1 MKKIITF
8 GEVLLRLSP
17 PNHLRFP
24 QATSYDL
31 HYAGA
36 EFNTAISLS
45 LLGMDVSFVTRLPE
59 NDLSNCVVQQLSR
72 FNIKTD
78 KIVFGGKRLGL
89 YYLES
94 GAVLRGSKVI
104 YDREHSSIAEIEPGM
119 INWEEV
125 FKDAGWFH
133 VTGITPAIS
142 QAAADEMLSAV
153 KAASKQG
160 LEISIDLNYRSKLW
174 KYGKQ
179 PSAIMTELLNYCTVV
194 MGDPGTVKKYF
205 DINTDLP
212 DGEERYQFVLNEMNR
227 KFPNV
232 RNFIF
237 SYRGLNNASN
247 NSFGAY
253 LYDGNFLYQSTE
265 YNMSG
270 MIDRLGGGDALM
282 AGVIYGLCNYS
293 DKQEALNFAVAA
305 SVLKSSI
312 HGDTNFVS
320 VNEVLDIMNG
330 NISGRISR

>member
-1 MKKIITF
+1 MNKMKKIVTF

-45 LLGMDVSFVTRLPE
+45 LLGMPVSFVTRLPE
-59 NDLSNCVVQQLSR
+59 NDLSNCVLQQLSR
-72 FNIKTD
+72 FNINTD
-78 KIVFGGKRLGL
+78 KIVFGGKRLGV

-119 INWEEV
+119 IDWEEV
-125 FKDAGWFH
+125 F
-133 VTGITPAIS
+133 TGIIPAIS
-142 QAAADEMLSAV
+142 QAAADETLIAV
-153 KAASKQG
+153 KTAKKLG
-160 LEISIDLNYRSKLW
+160 LQISVDLNYRSKLW

-179 PSAIMTELLNYCTVV
+179 PSGIMTELLNYCTVV

-205 DINTDLP
+205 DVNTDLP
-212 DGEERYQFVLNEMNR
+212 DGEERYHFVLKEMNK

-232 RNFIF
+232 GNFVF
-237 SYRGLNNASN
+237 SYRGLNDASN

-253 LYDGNFLYQSTE
+253 LYDGNNFYKSTE

-282 AGVIYGLCNYS
+282 AGLIYGLCNYT
-293 DKQEALNFAVAA
+293 DKQDGVNFAVAA

-312 HGDTNFVS
+312 HGDTNYVS

-330 NISGRISR
+330 NTSGRISR